1 MPSSV
6 RVKYIQRFINR
17 HGKEQIYYRPPG
29 GKLIRLRGPIGSPEF
44 LEDYLKATTG
54 ATIAKPP
61 SRNVSRGSMTQIVS
75 QYYASA
81 DYKNNLGEVTRKRR
95 KTILTD
101 FLNKYGDT
109 KITDWEVRHIRKLRD
124 ENASTPGSANDVIK
138 ALRGVFRFA
147 LDNDIISYNPMRDVP
162 LLKGSSEGFR
172 EWTIFDIE
180 KYEERW
186 PIGTKERLALAL
198 LVYTGQRRSDII
210 VLGRQHEKDG
220 WLYFTQHKN
229 RERKPVHMSLP
240 ILSGLRKILD
250 VSPTGDLTYLVTQYG
265 RPFKNESFGNWFRK
279 AVRAAGLDGLS
290 AHGLRKSAAVRLAAD
305 GHSDHE
311 IMAMGGWDT
320 LKEVSRYTKG
330 VRRKRLAENVLK
342 RDQEGQN

>member
-1 MPSSV
+1 MPLPKLAS
-6 RVKYIQRFINR
+6 RIFERR
-17 HGKEQIYYRPPG
+17 HSGK
-29 GKLIRLRGPIGSPEF
+29 
-44 LEDYLKATTG
+44 
-54 ATIAKPP
+54 
-61 SRNVSRGSMTQIVS
+61 
-75 QYYASA
+75 
-81 DYKNNLGEVTRKRR
+81 VTRKRR

-124 ENASTPGSANDVIK
+124 ENASTSGSANDVIK

-162 LLKGSSEGFR
+162 LLKGSSEGFK

-229 RERKPVHMSLP
+229 RDRKPFHMSLP
-240 ILSGLRKILD
+240 ILPGLREILD

-279 AVRAAGLDGLS
+279 AVRAAGLEGLS
-290 AHGLRKSAAVRLAAD
+290 AHRLRKSAAVRLAED

-320 LKEVSRYTKG
+320 LKEVARYTKG

-342 RDQEGQN
+342 KAREAQE

>member
-1 MPSSV
+1 
-6 RVKYIQRFINR
+6 
-17 HGKEQIYYRPPG
+17 
-29 GKLIRLRGPIGSPEF
+29 
-44 LEDYLKATTG
+44 
-54 ATIAKPP
+54 
-61 SRNVSRGSMTQIVS
+61 
-75 QYYASA
+75 
-81 DYKNNLGEVTRKRR
+81 
-95 KTILTD
+95 
-101 FLNKYGDT
+101 
-109 KITDWEVRHIRKLRD
+109 
-124 ENASTPGSANDVIK
+124 
-138 ALRGVFRFA
+138 
-147 LDNDIISYNPMRDVP
+147 MRDVP
-162 LLKGSSEGFR
+162 LLKGSAEGFK

-180 KYEERW
+180 KYEAHW
-186 PIGTKERLALAL
+186 PIGSKERLALAL

-240 ILSGLRKILD
+240 ILPGLREILD

-265 RPFKNESFGNWFRK
+265 RPYKNESFGNWFRT
-279 AVRAAGLDGLS
+279 AVRAADLEGLS
-290 AHGLRKSAAVRLAAD
+290 AHGLRKSAAVRLAED

-342 RDQEGQN
+342 KAREAQE